1 MDPQQSVVAQRSIEP
16 HLRCA
21 SRTMTHKTA
30 KIVPSTA
37 TCKAQADLER
47 IKSKK
52 TEATSLTTKLK
63 AEGMKHMMRNM
74 INALPQYLLV
84 KLMSRSLTPVIGM
97 RAEEEELGGYPNTGT
112 KEPTV
117 IRARGRITE
126 VWLSTDEDGNQRSIS
141 LVYSDEHAFQER
153 TPSYQLMGYRRT
165 LSAFHLIDA
174 DNKSAEDL
182 SAKTCIGGQSLC
194 DGKPSWSCPA
204 SLVHDKS
211 TTAADPRHSVPKS
224 ANRRSA
230 ELTDASDHQDFM
242 NESERS
248 NKGRKS
254 FAKRVAHCMLNRAA
268 AMAGSMAA
276 AATLATGPVGPLA
289 ISVPAFALAS
299 SIRAI
304 ACAPACLI

>member
-1 MDPQQSVVAQRSIEP
+1 M
-16 HLRCA
+16 
-21 SRTMTHKTA
+21 
-30 KIVPSTA
+30 
-37 TCKAQADLER
+37 
-47 IKSKK
+47 
-52 TEATSLTTKLK
+52 
-63 AEGMKHMMRNM
+63 
-74 INALPQYLLV
+74 
-84 KLMSRSLTPVIGM
+84 
-97 RAEEEELGGYPNTGT
+97 
-112 KEPTV
+112 
-117 IRARGRITE
+117 
-126 VWLSTDEDGNQRSIS
+126 
-141 LVYSDEHAFQER
+141 
-153 TPSYQLMGYRRT
+153 PSYQLMGYRRT

-182 SAKTCIGGQSLC
+182 SAGKSCIGGQSLC
-194 DGKPSWSCPA
+194 NAKPSWSCPA

-211 TTAADPRHSVPKS
+211 TTAADPRYSVPKS

-230 ELTDASDHQDFM
+230 ELTDGRDHQDFM

-254 FAKRVAHCMLNRAA
+254 FAKRVARCMLNRAA